1 MVYTMDGKLQSE
13 NSSIRTISISNQN
26 RTKWL
31 TRIPALSWTN
41 NHYLS
46 LVFDSEDDAVCF
58 VEYEEV
64 KEFLEHE
71 LEVFVWSNTFETI
84 YQKLF

>member
-31 TRIPALSWTN
+31 TNMPVLGWTDN
-41 NHYLS
+41 PHLA
-46 LVFDSEDDAVCF
+46 LVFESESDAVCF
-58 VEYEEV
+58 EESEEIREV
-64 KEFLEHE
+64 LENE
-71 LEVFVWSNTFETI
+71 LEVLVWSNTFETI
-84 YQKLF
+84 YK